1 MDAAI
6 VSLGTAFDISGQ
18 CGTSSAPAHYALTW
32 GEVGVDAA
40 IVSLGPE
47 SDISGQV
54 ETSSTPAYVAFE
66 WRGVFVDAA
75 IFSQGPTPT
84 LVVRVG
90 PLQQRPLTL
99 ARGRGG

>member
-6 VSLGTAFDISGQ
+6 VSLD
-18 CGTSSAPAHYALTW
+18 PA
-32 GEVGVDAA
+32 
-40 IVSLGPE
+40 

-54 ETSSTPAYVAFE
+54 ETSSAPAYVAFE

-75 IFSQGPTPT
+75 IFSLGPAPT

-90 PLQQRPLTL
+90 PLQHRPLTL
-99 ARGRGG
+99 ARVRGG